1 MIRTLQKRFII
12 TAMAAITV
20 LLVVLLGTINALNI
34 WRVNNETDNTLSIL
48 MKNEGLGLP
57 GPHMLPE
64 GEEHEG
70 VSGIGDEGGKPGPE
84 PERHNIF
91 NPAIS
96 EDMAMAARFFM
107 VRLNQ
112 EGEVVYTDISR
123 ISSVDEAAAQE
134 YALKAAESGNMEG
147 TMDNFEY
154 RIADSENGQ
163 GRVVIFL
170 NVSNNRRTILA
181 VLFISIGIGCA
192 GWLLMLLLVVGL
204 SKRAIRPIAVNMEKQ
219 KQFVTDAGHEIK
231 TPLAII
237 LANTDAMELHN
248 GESKWS
254 RNIRTQTERLSG
266 LMKNL
271 LALSRMDEGNVMT
284 AMTELDISGLVQ
296 ETADTFKE
304 PAALKHIQIITSIKG
319 DLKLH
324 ANREQMVQLVSV
336 LLDNAVKYS
345 PENDSIEL
353 VLDGSQRE
361 IVLKCRNACH
371 ALPDVPADRLFDRFY
386 RGDTARTQKS
396 GGYGIGLSVARA
408 IVEAHK
414 GTIKAVYEKEDHITF
429 TAVI

>member
-20 LLVVLLGTINALNI
+20 LLVVLLGTINALNL
-34 WRVNNETDNTLSIL
+34 WRVSNETDNTLSELI
-48 MKNEGLGLP
+48 KNEGLGLP

-64 GEEHEG
+64 GEEREG
-70 VSGIGDEGGKPGPE
+70 VSGIGDGGSKPGPE
-84 PERHNIF
+84 PDRHNLF

-96 EDMAMAARFFM
+96 EDMAMAARFFL

-123 ISSVDEAAAQE
+123 ISSVDEATARE
-134 YALKAAESGNMEG
+134 YAFKAVESGDMEG

-154 RIADSENGQ
+154 RITVSEDGQ
-163 GRVVIFL
+163 GKVAIFL

-204 SKRAIRPIAVNMEKQ
+204 SKRAIRPIAVNIEKQ

-254 RNIRTQTERLSG
+254 RNIRTQAERLSG

-271 LALSRMDEGNVMT
+271 LTLSKMDEGNVMT
-284 AMTELDISGLVQ
+284 VMTELDISGLVR
-296 ETADTFKE
+296 EVADSFKE
-304 PAALKHIQIITSIKG
+304 PAELKNIRIITEIKSN
-319 DLKLH
+319 LTLH
-324 ANREQMVQLVSV
+324 ANREQMVQLVSI

-345 PENDSIEL
+345 SENDSIEL

-361 IVLKCRNACH
+361 IILKCRNTCH
-371 ALPDVPADRLFDRFY
+371 ALPEVPADHLFDRFY
-386 RGDTARTQKS
+386 RGDTARTQKN

-429 TAVI
+429 TVVI

>member
-20 LLVVLLGTINALNI
+20 LLAVLLGTINALNI
-34 WRVNNETDNTLSIL
+34 WRVSNETDNTLAAL

-64 GEEHEG
+64 GEDREEI
-70 VSGIGDEGGKPGPE
+70 SGIGDGDGKPG

-107 VRLNQ
+107 VRLNP
-112 EGEVVYTDISR
+112 EGEVVYADISR
-123 ISSVDEAAAQE
+123 ISSVDETAARE
-134 YALKAAESGNMEG
+134 YALKAVESGDMEG

-154 RIADSENGQ
+154 RITDSEDGQ
-163 GRVVIFL
+163 GRVAIFL
-170 NVSNNRRTILA
+170 NISNNKRTIFA

-204 SKRAIRPIAVNMEKQ
+204 SKRAIRPIAVNIEKQ

-254 RNIRTQTERLSG
+254 RNIRTQAERLSG

-271 LALSRMDEGNVMT
+271 LTLSKMDEGNVMT
-284 AMTELDISGLVQ
+284 VMTELDISGLVR
-296 ETADTFKE
+296 EVADSFKE
-304 PAALKHIQIITSIKG
+304 PAALKHIQIATAIKS

-324 ANREQMVQLVSV
+324 ANREQMVQLVSI

-361 IVLKCRNACH
+361 IVLKCRNTCH
-371 ALPDVPADRLFDRFY
+371 ALPEVPADRLFDRFY

-429 TAVI
+429 TVVI

>member
-1 MIRTLQKRFII
+1 
-12 TAMAAITV
+12 
-20 LLVVLLGTINALNI
+20 
-34 WRVNNETDNTLSIL
+34 
-48 MKNEGLGLP
+48 
-57 GPHMLPE
+57 
-64 GEEHEG
+64 
-70 VSGIGDEGGKPGPE
+70 
-84 PERHNIF
+84 
-91 NPAIS
+91 
-96 EDMAMAARFFM
+96 
-107 VRLNQ
+107 
-112 EGEVVYTDISR
+112 
-123 ISSVDEAAAQE
+123 
-134 YALKAAESGNMEG
+134 
-147 TMDNFEY
+147 
-154 RIADSENGQ
+154 
-163 GRVVIFL
+163 
-170 NVSNNRRTILA
+170 
-181 VLFISIGIGCA
+181 
-192 GWLLMLLLVVGL
+192 MLLLVVGL

-271 LALSRMDEGNVMT
+271 LTLSRMDEGNVMT
-284 AMTELDISGLVQ
+284 AMTELDISGLVR
-296 ETADTFKE
+296 EAADTFKE

-371 ALPDVPADRLFDRFY
+371 ALPEVPADRLFDRFY

-429 TAVI
+429 TVVI